1 MSLDWADLEDR
12 LRLADPGRA
21 VGRVANLVGMIVEVA
36 DLGAPVGSLCRIE
49 TGRQGAPVLC
59 EVVGFRDDR
68 LLVMPYQEARGIA
81 PGCRATILAS
91 HLTVPVGPAL
101 LGRVVDGLG
110 RPLDGGP
117 GLGSLPRVKL
127 GGTPPS
133 AMHRRRV
140 TDAVSTG
147 IRSIDSM
154 ITTARGQR
162 MGIFAGSGVGKSV
175 LMGMLAR
182 QARVD
187 VNVLALIGERGRE
200 VREFI
205 ERDLGPEGLA
215 RSVVVVVTSDESA
228 VMRAKGADTAMTIAE
243 QFRDSDHEV
252 LFMMDSATR
261 YAMALREIGLAAG
274 EPPTTKGYPPST
286 FAALPRL
293 CERAGWSEVN
303 AMTAFFTVL
312 IEGDDIHDPVGDA
325 MRSILDG
332 HVMLSRDLARQH
344 HYPAVDVLG
353 SVSRLRSDIVEAPDR
368 EAGARLMQWL
378 KTLEDNRDLVNIG
391 AYVAGADPVLD
402 EALAREK
409 DIRAFLK
416 QDVLESTNVE
426 ASLAGLR
433 QLTGIKAP
441 AAAAP
446 AATSPA
452 AKPAAAKPVPARP
465 TAARLT
471 APGTRTSG
479 TA

>member
-1 MSLDWADLEDR
+1 MSLDWNALETR
-12 LRLADPGRA
+12 LRYADPGRA
-21 VGRVANLVGMIVEVA
+21 IGRVSNLVGMIVEVA

-49 TGRQGAPVLC
+49 TGRNDPPVMC
-59 EVVGFRDDR
+59 EVVGFREDR
-68 LLVMPYQEARGIA
+68 LLVMPYHEARGIA
-81 PGCRATILAS
+81 PGCRATVLAS
-91 HLTVPVGPAL
+91 QLTAPAGPAL
-101 LGRVVDGLG
+101 LGRVLDGLG
-110 RPLDGGP
+110 RPIDNGP
-117 GLGSLPRVKL
+117 PLGNVPRVRL
-127 GGTPPS
+127 GGSPPN
-133 AMHRRRV
+133 AMKRKRV

-147 IRSIDSM
+147 IRSLDSM

-228 VMRAKGADTAMTIAE
+228 VMRAKGADTAMSIAE
-243 QFRDSDHEV
+243 HFRDTDHEV

-293 CERAGWSEVN
+293 CERAGWSEIN

-353 SVSRLRSDIVEAPDR
+353 SISRLRSDIVEKGDR
-368 EAGARLMQWL
+368 EAGARLMRWL

-391 AYVAGADPVLD
+391 AYVPGADPVLD
-402 EALAREK
+402 EALAREN
-409 DIRAFLK
+409 DIKAFLR
-416 QDVLESTNVE
+416 QDVQESTNVE

-433 QLTGIKAP
+433 RLTG
-441 AAAAP
+441 
-446 AATSPA
+446 
-452 AKPAAAKPVPARP
+452 VD
-465 TAARLT
+465 
-471 APGTRTSG
+471 
-479 TA
+479 

>member
-1 MSLDWADLEDR
+1 MTNLDWAALEDR
-12 LRLADPGRA
+12 LRLADPCRA
-21 VGRVANLVGMIVEVA
+21 VGRVSNLVGMIIEVS

-49 TGRQGAPVLC
+49 TGRHREPVLC
-59 EVVGFRDDR
+59 EVVGFREDR
-68 LLVMPYQEARGIA
+68 LLVMPYQTSRGVA

-91 HLTVPVGPAL
+91 QLTVPCGEAL
-101 LGRVVDGLG
+101 LGRVLDGLG

-117 GLGSLPRVKL
+117 SLATAPRTLL
-127 GGTPPS
+127 GGAPPH
-133 AMHRRRV
+133 AMRRRRV
-140 TDAVSTG
+140 ADPVSTG
-147 IRSIDSM
+147 IRSLDAM
-154 ITTARGQR
+154 VTAARGQR

-175 LMGMLAR
+175 LLGMLAR

-228 VMRAKGADTAMTIAE
+228 VMRARGADTAMTVAE
-243 QFRDSDHEV
+243 HFRDSDREV

-293 CERAGWSEVN
+293 CERAGWSEIN

-332 HVMLSRDLARQH
+332 HVMLSRDLARRH

-353 SVSRLRSDIVEAPDR
+353 SVSRLRADVVGPADR
-368 EAGARLMQWL
+368 EAGARLMRWL
-378 KTLEDNRDLVNIG
+378 SALEENRDLVNIG
-391 AYVAGADPVLD
+391 AYVTGADPILD
-402 EALAREK
+402 EALAREA
-409 DIRAFLK
+409 DIAAFLR
-416 QDVLESTNVE
+416 QDVCEATDVE
-426 ASLAGLR
+426 TSLAGLR
-433 QLTGIKAP
+433 RLTG
-441 AAAAP
+441 
-446 AATSPA
+446 
-452 AKPAAAKPVPARP
+452 VD
-465 TAARLT
+465 
-471 APGTRTSG
+471 PGLV
-479 TA
+479 